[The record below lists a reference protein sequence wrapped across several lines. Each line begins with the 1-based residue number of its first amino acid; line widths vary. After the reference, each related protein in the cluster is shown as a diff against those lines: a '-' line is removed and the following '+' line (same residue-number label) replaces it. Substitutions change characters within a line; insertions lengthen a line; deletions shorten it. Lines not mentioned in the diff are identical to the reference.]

1 MIEQGKQGL
10 FIVLEG
16 PEGAGKSCQID
27 RISGFLAER
36 DIPHVTTREPGGTSA
51 AEAIREVILNH
62 PALKLDG
69 MAELFL
75 FSASR
80 YEHLETLVRP
90 SLARGEVVLCDRF
103 ELSTRVYQG
112 FGRGVSQEAIRTITA
127 EATGGLLPDL
137 YLVLDVPIS
146 VGRVRQEVGGNEP
159 DRIEL
164 EKSEFMERVR
174 GGYQTLAT
182 KDDCTELIDASGS
195 PSSVEKA
202 ILRVLAS
209 HFPNVFGDAS

>member
-1 MIEQGKQGL
+1 MIEMGKQGL

-16 PEGAGKSCQID
+16 PEGAGKSYQID
-27 RISGFLAER
+27 RISRFLAGR
-36 DIPHVTTREPGGTSA
+36 DIPHVTTREPGGTPA
-51 AEAIREVILNH
+51 AEAVREVILHH
-62 PALKLDG
+62 PELKLDG

-90 SLARGEVVLCDRF
+90 ALSRGEVVLCDRF

-112 FGRGVSQEAIRTITA
+112 FGRGVSQETIRTITT

-137 YLVLDVPIS
+137 YLVLDVSIL
-146 VGRVRQEVGGNEP
+146 VGKVRQEVGGNEP

-164 EKSEFMERVR
+164 EKSEFMERIR
-174 GGYQTLAT
+174 GGYRTLAIE
-182 KDDCTELIDASGS
+182 DDCIELIDASGS
-195 PSSVEKA
+195 PSSVEKT
-202 ILRVLAS
+202 ILCVLAS
-209 HFPNVFGDAS
+209 HFPNVFGDAY

>member
-1 MIEQGKQGL
+1 MIEMGKQGL

-16 PEGAGKSCQID
+16 PEGAGKSYQID
-27 RISGFLAER
+27 RISRFLAGR
-36 DIPHVTTREPGGTSA
+36 DIPHLTTREPGGTPA
-51 AEAIREVILNH
+51 AEAIREVILHH
-62 PALKLDG
+62 PELKLDG

-90 SLARGEVVLCDRF
+90 ALSRGEVVLCDRF

-112 FGRGVSQEAIRTITA
+112 FGRGVSQETIQTITA

-146 VGRVRQEVGGNEP
+146 VGRIRQGVGGNEP

-164 EKSEFMERVR
+164 EKSDFMERVR
-174 GGYQTLAT
+174 GGYRALAT
-182 KDDCTELIDASGS
+182 EDDCTEFIDASGS
-195 PSSVEKA
+195 PSSVEKT
-202 ILRVLAS
+202 ILGVLVS
-209 HFPNVFGDAS
+209 YFPNVFGDAY

>member
-1 MIEQGKQGL
+1 
-10 FIVLEG
+10 
-16 PEGAGKSCQID
+16 
-27 RISGFLAER
+27 
-36 DIPHVTTREPGGTSA
+36 
-51 AEAIREVILNH
+51 
-62 PALKLDG
+62 

-90 SLARGEVVLCDRF
+90 ALSRGEVVLCDRF

-112 FGRGVSQEAIRTITA
+112 FGRGVSQETIQTITA

-146 VGRVRQEVGGNEP
+146 VGRIRQEVGGNEP

-164 EKSEFMERVR
+164 EKSDFMERIR
-174 GGYQTLAT
+174 GGYRALAT
-182 KDDCTELIDASGS
+182 EDDCTEFIDASGS
-195 PSSVEKA
+195 PSSVEKT
-202 ILRVLAS
+202 ILGVLVS
-209 HFPNVFGDAS
+209 YFPNVFGDAY